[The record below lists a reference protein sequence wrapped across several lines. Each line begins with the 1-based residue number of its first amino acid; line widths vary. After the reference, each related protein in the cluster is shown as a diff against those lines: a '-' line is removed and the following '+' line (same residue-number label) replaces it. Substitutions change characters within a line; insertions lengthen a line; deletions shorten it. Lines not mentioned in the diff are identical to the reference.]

1 MLVGNGLFGGYPAV
15 TTPGAFINRSNLM
28 ELLTNGEK
36 SIPTTPEEVLKSNV
50 IKESTEPGTPGMV
63 YEGALRAMG
72 SAAGGYGYGDVLERD
87 PQAVVDDIRN
97 EIVSDWSASHVY
109 RVAYDAETWTADT
122 EETARLRKAEH
133 EDRLRRSKRYSE
145 FEHEW
150 LKRKPPEEQLA
161 NYGSWP
167 DAKVVRPI
175 IRI

>member
-1 MLVGNGLFGGYPAV
+1 MGTA
-15 TTPGAFINRSNLM
+15 TTPRTFINRCNMM
-28 ELLTNGEK
+28 ELLAKGQK
-36 SIPTTPEEVLKSNV
+36 DIPTTPEEVLKNNV

-109 RVAYDAETWTADT
+109 HVAYDAGTWTADMV
-122 EETARLRKAEH
+122 ETTRLRKAER
-133 EDRLRRSKRYSE
+133 EDRLRRSKRFYE
-145 FEHEW
+145 FEQEW
-150 LKRKPPEEQLA
+150 LKRKPPEEQMA

-167 DAKVVRPI
+167 DAKVVRPL